1 MKNLLIASA
10 CLVVA
15 GFTQAALAQ
24 IQSQPA
30 GKMDPALSSQLA
42 ALEADEPVRV
52 IIEFNTPAIVGNRV
66 GESNIAGARWQ
77 SNQRSAVA
85 AGREAMLQ
93 SDALANLSA
102 DLAGGIKRT
111 YDYAPLI
118 AFEGKRSEVE
128 AFARSANV
136 SRIYVDE
143 PVPPTLAASTNIINA
158 PPVWAAGF
166 DGSGQAVAI
175 LDTGVDRA
183 HSFFGGR
190 VVAEACFSSN
200 SASFGA
206 TTVCPNGQQS
216 QTGTGAGVHC
226 STSIQGCD
234 HGTHVAGIAAAND
247 PFSNADGVARGAS
260 IIAVQVFSRFD
271 NPSICG
277 SSAPCVLSFTSDQIA
292 GLDYVLSLT
301 SSLDVA
307 AVNMSLGGGRYF
319 SPCSGQA
326 QEGSMNNLKNAGVAV
341 VVSSGNDGFVDSI
354 SSPACIP
361 AAISVGSTTDTTD
374 QVSFFSN
381 SATFLD
387 LLAPGQVITSTI
399 PNNMLGNKSGT
410 SMAAPH
416 VAGAFAVLRQARP
429 TYTVDQIL
437 TALENTGQPILDPG
451 NGLTKPRIDLQGAYN
466 SVTASPPRQPAS
478 SVSAD

>member
-1 MKNLLIASA
+1 MKNLLIVSA
-10 CLVVA
+10 CLAVI

-24 IQSQPA
+24 FQSQPA
-30 GKMDPALSSQLA
+30 GKMAPALSSQLA

-52 IIEFNTPAIVGNRV
+52 IIEFNTPAIVGNRA
-66 GESNIAGARWQ
+66 GESNIAGARWRT
-77 SNQRSAVA
+77 SQRSAVA

-93 SDALANLSA
+93 SEALA
-102 DLAGGIKRT
+102 DLAGGIRRT

-128 AFARSANV
+128 TFARSANV

-143 PVPPTLAASTNIINA
+143 PVPPTLAASTSIINA

-200 SASFGA
+200 SPSFNA

-226 STSIQGCD
+226 STSIRGCD

-271 NPSICG
+271 NPSVCG

-307 AVNMSLGGGRYF
+307 AVNMSLGGGRFF

-374 QVSFFSN
+374 QVSSFTN

-399 PNNMLGNKSGT
+399 PNNRLGNKSGT

-437 TALENTGQPILDPG
+437 TALENTGQPVFDPG

-466 SVTASPPRQPAS
+466 AVTASPSRLPADV
-478 SVSAD
+478 VSAN